1 MFKVLVHVWQEAR
14 CKPLIHVIQSGNRS
28 LIFTQELAVFRAEG
42 GFPLRKQLRNFFEA
56 LYHTLVQ
63 GVSTFLPKVSDFIRP
78 WRTPVALLGQR
89 TLTASATSRAHSS
102 HFGGGTCSWIA
113 IFSSCDEAAFLFPDP
128 PFPHKPVRLFN
139 VFKHSRIISDTFSR
153 ILISYI
159 LVALGPSS
167 TSHAISQTL
176 FQGPCWLTVG

>member
-1 MFKVLVHVWQEAR
+1 MREVFPSENNLETSLKLSTTPLCRVFARFHQKLVI
-14 CKPLIHVIQSGNRS
+14 LSGPGA
-28 LIFTQELAVFRAEG
+28 L
-42 GFPLRKQLRNFFEA
+42 QLR
-56 LYHTLVQ
+56 
-63 GVSTFLPKVSDFIRP
+63 FLDS
-78 WRTPVALLGQR
+78 

-102 HFGGGTCSWIA
+102 PVAGGTCSWIA

-128 PFPHKPVRLFN
+128 LFSHKPARLFN
-139 VFKHSRIISDTFSR
+139 VFKHSRIISGTFSR

-176 FQGPCWLTVG
+176 FQGPC